1 MAQSMLAQPSASSSI
16 PASDPLYG
24 TYNRTPQ
31 TFVRGK
37 GIWLFDEDGR
47 RYMDF
52 VSGIAVNALG
62 HAHPHLVEA
71 IKAQAEKLMHTSNLF
86 QIDGGK
92 RLAQRLCDATFAD
105 KVFFTNSGA
114 EALEC
119 AIKTARRYHY
129 DQGQHERVNI
139 LTFEGAFH
147 GRTLATIAAGGNPS
161 YLEGFGPAA
170 PGFENL
176 AFGDHDALNEA
187 IAREDCAA
195 VLIEPIQGEGGVRP
209 VPDQCLRGL
218 REACDKHGVLLILDE
233 VQTGMGRS
241 GHLFVHQ
248 RLGFE
253 PDIMAVAKGIGG
265 GFPLGACL
273 AKAEVA
279 AAMVPGTHGTTYGG
293 NPMAM
298 AAGNAVLDVVLEE
311 GFLETV
317 QARAGDLT
325 QSLGALIDLFPD
337 IFTEVRGEGL
347 LMGLKCAI
355 PVGEVVAA
363 ARDKGLLL
371 VAAGDNVVRLL
382 PPLIVTREDIAFA
395 MDALEEAARQLDDQR
410 PS

>member
-1 MAQSMLAQPSASSSI
+1 MAQAAQSM
-16 PASDPLYG
+16 DPLFG
-24 TYNRTPQ
+24 TYRRTPQ
-31 TFVRGK
+31 TFVRGE
-37 GIWLFDEDGR
+37 GVWLFDEDGR

-71 IKAQAEKLMHTSNLF
+71 LKSQADKLWHTSNLF
-86 QIDGGK
+86 QIDGGR

-119 AIKTARRYHY
+119 SIKTARRYHF
-129 DQGQHERVNI
+129 DHGKPERVNI
-139 LTFEGAFH
+139 ITFKGAFH
-147 GRTLATIAAGGNPS
+147 GRTLATIAAGGNPA

-170 PGFENL
+170 PGFECL
-176 AFGDHDALNEA
+176 PFGDHDALDEA
-187 IAREDCAA
+187 MAREDCAA
-195 VLIEPIQGEGGVRP
+195 VLIEPIQGEGGVRS

-218 REACDKHGVLLILDE
+218 REACDRHGVLLILDE

-248 RLGFE
+248 RVGIE

-273 AKAEVA
+273 ARAQVA

-293 NPMAM
+293 NPLAM
-298 AAGNAVLDVVLEE
+298 AVGNAVLDVVLAD

-317 QARAGDLT
+317 QDRGRDLK
-325 QSLGALIDLFPD
+325 QSLGAMIDLHPD
-337 IFTEVRGEGL
+337 IFEDVRGEGL
-347 LMGLKCAI
+347 LVGLKCAV
-355 PVGEVVAA
+355 PVADVVSA

-371 VAAGDNVVRLL
+371 VAAGDNVVRVL

-395 MDALEEAARQLDDQR
+395 IDALEDAARHLEDQLPD
-410 PS
+410 